1 MKKLLIKI
9 LSILIVIIFLSP
21 ILYTISNSFMDEYQL
36 QSADMEIVPEVFN
49 IQQYYKISVEKNEYF
64 KLYINS
70 IIMTVGVLIGQFVV
84 SIGAAYYFAVKKSR
98 FSEILFLIYTFFML
112 LPLQITLIPNVL
124 LYNSVERYIG
134 LKLFNTYLSV
144 VLPGIFSTL
153 GVFFLKQFFESI
165 PQSYYEIA
173 KIDGASNF
181 EILLHVVLPYSKN
194 AISALCLLIFIENW
208 NLIEQPLIF
217 LSSISKMPVSIYLN
231 TLYESYR
238 EIFYA
243 GSVLFMFPVIYV
255 FIKIRD
261 KLKVMVLKLMTK
273 EGMEDDVCIL

>member
-1 MKKLLIKI
+1 MKKLMIKI
-9 LSILIVIIFLSP
+9 LSVFIVIIFLSP
-21 ILYTISNSFMDEYQL
+21 LLYTISHSFMDEYQL
-36 QSADMEIVPEVFN
+36 REDEMEIVPEVFN
-49 IQQYYKISVEKNEYF
+49 IQQYYEISVEKNEYF

-70 IIMTVGVLIGQFVV
+70 AIMTAGILAGQIIV
-84 SIGAAYYFAVKKSR
+84 SVGAAYYLTVKKSR

-124 LYNSVERYIG
+124 LYNFVERYIG
-134 LKLFNTYLSV
+134 LKLFETHFSV
-144 VLPGIFSTL
+144 ILPGIFSTL

-181 EILLHVVLPYSKN
+181 DILLHVVLPYSKN
-194 AISALCLLIFIENW
+194 AIAALCLLIFIENW

-217 LSSISKMPVSIYLN
+217 LSTMSKMPVSIYLN
-231 TLYESYR
+231 TLYESYK

-255 FIKIRD
+255 FTKIRD
-261 KLKVMVLKLMTK
+261 KLKTMVLKTND
-273 EGMEDDVCIL
+273 EGRYGR

>member
-1 MKKLLIKI
+1 MKKLMVKI
-9 LSILIVIIFLSP
+9 LSVFIVMIFLSP
-21 ILYTISNSFMDEYQL
+21 ILYTISHSFMDEYQL
-36 QSADMEIVPEVFN
+36 SKAEMEIVPEVFN
-49 IQQYYKISVEKNEYF
+49 IQQYYEISVEKNEYF

-70 IIMTVGVLIGQFVV
+70 AAMTAGVLAGQLIV
-84 SIGAAYYFAVKKSR
+84 SVGAAYYLAVKKSR

-124 LYNSVERYIG
+124 LYNFVERNIG
-134 LKLFNTYLSV
+134 LKLFDTHFSV
-144 VLPGIFSTL
+144 ILPGIFSTL

-173 KIDGASNF
+173 KIDGASHLD
-181 EILLHVVLPYSKN
+181 ILLHVVLPYSKN
-194 AISALCLLIFIENW
+194 AIAALCLLIFIENW

-217 LSSISKMPVSIYLN
+217 LSTMSKMPVSIYLN
-231 TLYESYR
+231 TLYESYK

-255 FIKIRD
+255 FVKIRD
-261 KLKVMVLKLMTK
+261 KLKTMVLKSND
-273 EGMEDDVCIL
+273 EGWYGR

>member
-1 MKKLLIKI
+1 MKKPFIKI
-9 LSILIVIIFLSP
+9 LSILIVVIFLSP
-21 ILYTISNSFMDEYQL
+21 IIYTISHSFMDERQL
-36 QSADMEIVPEVFN
+36 RKDEIEIVPEIFN
-49 IQQYYKISVEKNEYF
+49 VQQYYEISVEKNEYF

-70 IIMTVGVLIGQFVV
+70 VLMTAGVLAGQVIV
-84 SIGAAYYFAVKKSR
+84 SVGAAYYLAVRKSK

-124 LYNSVERYIG
+124 LYNSAERYVG
-134 LKLFNTYLSV
+134 LKIFDTHLAV

-173 KIDGASNF
+173 EIDGASDFN
-181 EILLHVVLPYSKN
+181 ILIHVVLPYSKN
-194 AISALCLLIFIENW
+194 AIAALCLLIFIENW

-217 LSSISKMPVSIYLN
+217 LNTMSKMPVSIYLN
-231 TLYESYR
+231 TLYENYK

-255 FIKIRD
+255 FMKIRD
-261 KLKVMVLKLMTK
+261 KIKYVVLKTND
-273 EGMEDDVCIL
+273 EGR

>member
-1 MKKLLIKI
+1 MKKPLIKI
-9 LSILIVIIFLSP
+9 LSILIVVIFLSP
-21 ILYTISNSFMDEYQL
+21 IIYTISHSFMDEHQL
-36 QSADMEIVPEVFN
+36 QNDDMELVPEVFN
-49 IQQYYKISVEKNEYF
+49 IQQYYEISVEKNEYF

-70 IIMTVGVLIGQFVV
+70 VLMTVGVLSGQVIV
-84 SIGAAYYFAVKKSR
+84 SVGAAYYLAVRKSR
-98 FSEILFLIYTFFML
+98 FSQILFLIYTFFML

-124 LYNSVERYIG
+124 LYNSVERYMG
-134 LKLFNTYLSV
+134 LKLFDTHLAV
-144 VLPGIFSTL
+144 ILPGIFSTL

-181 EILLHVVLPYSKN
+181 DILLHVVLPYSKN
-194 AISALCLLIFIENW
+194 AIAALCLLIFIENW

-217 LSSISKMPVSIYLN
+217 LNTMSKMPVSIYLN
-231 TLYESYR
+231 TLYESYK

-255 FIKIRD
+255 FTKIRD
-261 KLKVMVLKLMTK
+261 KLKTMVLKTND
-273 EGMEDDVCIL
+273 EGR

>member
-1 MKKLLIKI
+1 MKKLMIKI
-9 LSILIVIIFLSP
+9 LSVFIVIIFLSP
-21 ILYTISNSFMDEYQL
+21 LLYTISHSFMDEYQL
-36 QSADMEIVPEVFN
+36 REDEMEIVPEVFN
-49 IQQYYKISVEKNEYF
+49 IQQYYEISVEKNEYF

-70 IIMTVGVLIGQFVV
+70 AIMTAGVLAGQIIV
-84 SIGAAYYFAVKKSR
+84 SVGAAYYLAVKKSK

-124 LYNSVERYIG
+124 LYNFVERYIG
-134 LKLFNTYLSV
+134 LKLFETHFSV
-144 VLPGIFSTL
+144 ILPGIFSTL

-181 EILLHVVLPYSKN
+181 DILLHVVLPYSKN
-194 AISALCLLIFIENW
+194 AIAALCLLIFIENW

-217 LSSISKMPVSIYLN
+217 LSTMSKMPVSIYLN
-231 TLYESYR
+231 TLYESYK

-255 FIKIRD
+255 FTKIRD
-261 KLKVMVLKLMTK
+261 KLKTMVLKTND
-273 EGMEDDVCIL
+273 EGRYGR

>member
-1 MKKLLIKI
+1 MKKLMVKI
-9 LSILIVIIFLSP
+9 LSVFIVIIFLSP
-21 ILYTISNSFMDEYQL
+21 IIFTISHSFMDEHQL
-36 QSADMEIVPEVFN
+36 QNDDMELVPEVFN
-49 IQQYYKISVEKNEYF
+49 IQQYYEISVEKNEYF

-70 IIMTVGVLIGQFVV
+70 AIMTAGVLAGQIIV
-84 SIGAAYYFAVKKSR
+84 SVSAAYYLAVKKSR

-124 LYNSVERYIG
+124 LYNFVERYIG
-134 LKLFNTYLSV
+134 LKLFDTHFSV
-144 VLPGIFSTL
+144 ILPGIFSTL

-181 EILLHVVLPYSKN
+181 DILLHVVLPYSKN
-194 AISALCLLIFIENW
+194 AIAALCLLIFIENW

-217 LSSISKMPVSIYLN
+217 LSTISKMPVSIYLN
-231 TLYESYR
+231 TLYESYK

-255 FIKIRD
+255 FTKIRD
-261 KLKVMVLKLMTK
+261 KLKTMVLKTND
-273 EGMEDDVCIL
+273 EGRYGR

>member
-1 MKKLLIKI
+1 MKNFTVKI
-9 LSILIVIIFLSP
+9 LSVFIIVIFMFP
-21 ILYTISNSFMDEYQL
+21 ILYTISHSFMDVHQL
-36 QSADMEIVPEVFN
+36 KNDDMEIVPEIFN
-49 IQQYYKISVEKNEYF
+49 IQQYYEISVEKNEYF

-70 IIMTVGVLIGQFVV
+70 AMMTAGVLSGQIIV
-84 SIGAAYYFAVKKSR
+84 SIFAAYYLAVKKSR

-124 LYNSVERYIG
+124 LYNSVERYLG
-134 LKLFNTYLSV
+134 LRIFNTYLAV
-144 VLPGIFSTL
+144 ILPGIFSTL

-194 AISALCLLIFIENW
+194 AIAALCLLIFIENW

-217 LSSISKMPVSIYLN
+217 LSAMSKMPVSIYLN
-231 TLYESYR
+231 TLYASYR

-255 FIKIRD
+255 FMKIRD
-261 KLKVMVLKLMTK
+261 KLKVMVLKIGD
-273 EGMEDDVCIL
+273 ERR